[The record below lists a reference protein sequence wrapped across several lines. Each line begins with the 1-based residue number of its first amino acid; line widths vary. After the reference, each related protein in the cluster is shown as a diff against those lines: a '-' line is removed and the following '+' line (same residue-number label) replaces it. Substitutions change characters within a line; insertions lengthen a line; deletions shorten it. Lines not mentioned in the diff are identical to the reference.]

1 MLGKQVLDQHKGH
14 TRCRWQAVEQTAEG
28 LETAGGSADANTR
41 KWLGRRLGLLAR
53 RRAQRLALTLPLCS
67 RLPALELALHRILTL
82 HRQPSV
88 KAVPDPPRTARPSSA
103 HELSWTNARHPFQFC
118 ATYSRKASKIRAGQ

>member
-28 LETAGGSADANTR
+28 LETAGGSADANNR

-53 RRAQRLALTLPLCS
+53 RRAQRLAPLTLPLCS

-82 HRQPSV
+82 TVNCLPKRCPIRHGP
-88 KAVPDPPRTARPSSA
+88 PDLQARM
-103 HELSWTNARHPFQFC
+103 N
-118 ATYSRKASKIRAGQ
+118 